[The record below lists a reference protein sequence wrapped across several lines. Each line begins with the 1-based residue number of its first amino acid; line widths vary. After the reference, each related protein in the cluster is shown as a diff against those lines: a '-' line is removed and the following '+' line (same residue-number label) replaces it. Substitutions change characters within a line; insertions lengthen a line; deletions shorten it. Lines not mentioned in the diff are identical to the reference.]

1 MWAPVMLTVT
11 FRMSMVATWPLERDT
26 GFLHRIKSA
35 FITSQVHSLVVIF
48 IFAQVVPARLLA
60 AGDNPVLTVLATG
73 CLFPF
78 LGWLL
83 RKFLINMSRNI
94 SISQPGRSSE
104 QRTKTCVR
112 E

>member
-1 MWAPVMLTVT
+1 MLTVT
-11 FRMSMVATWPLERDT
+11 FWMSIVATWPLERDRSG

-35 FITSQVHSLVVIF
+35 FITSQIHSLVVIF

-60 AGDNPVLTVLATG
+60 AGDSPVLTVLATG

-83 RKFLINMSRNI
+83 RKFLINIARNMAI
-94 SISQPGRSSE
+94 SEPGRSSE